1 MRVNGRNFCGPRR
14 DLSETRDRRIVV
26 CDGGRDGPHEC
37 RLHHA
42 VRAEVQQR
50 R

>member
-1 MRVNGRNFCGPRR
+1 MRVNGRNFRGFRR
-14 DLSETRDRRIVV
+14 DLPETRDRRFVV
-26 CDGGRDGPHEC
+26 RDGGCDDPHEC

-42 VRAEVQQR
+42 VRVEVQQR